1 MDLTVEKEQERGKE
15 RKYAHV
21 NQRADSRVG
30 VTGSRESQDT
40 LLKAQLWSSG
50 RTDHTAQPQ
59 SNLFLVPHKVENVSY
74 IHGWY
79 KLNF

>member
-15 RKYAHV
+15 RKDAYV
-21 NQRADSRVG
+21 NQRADSLELVLQA
-30 VTGSRESQDT
+30 VVSQDT